1 VDKYSKQM
9 KNKTLKVLGIIL
21 VLLVFI
27 ALILTPMHKKVP
39 VKKAPLIRGRIAIV
53 IDDWGYSL
61 NNLGIIEQI
70 KQPLTCA
77 ILPGLKNSNPVMQKL
92 NNLGFE
98 IILHLPMEPNEK
110 WGPAPNLEN
119 NTITADMNA
128 GQIHNIF
135 EKDLTSIAFAKGVSN
150 HMGSRITEDRKASA
164 LVLAEAKKRKLYFFD
179 SFVTNQ
185 SVCPALAKQIKIRFA
200 KRDVFLDNQNDF
212 GYIQGQLI
220 KLKNLAK
227 RQGTAIGIGHDR
239 KNTLLV
245 LKEMLGQMETEGYKF
260 VFLSQVVR

>member
-1 VDKYSKQM
+1 M
-9 KNKTLKVLGIIL
+9 KNKTFKTLGVIL
-21 VLLVFI
+21 LLLVFI
-27 ALILTPMHKKVP
+27 ALILTPIHKKVP
-39 VKKAPLIRGRIAIV
+39 VKKAAKISGRIVIV

-61 NNLGIIEQI
+61 SNLLIIEQI

-77 ILPGLKNSNPVMQKL
+77 ILPGLKNSIPVMQKL

-98 IILHLPMEPNEK
+98 IILHLPMEPKEK
-110 WGPAPNLEN
+110 GGLTPNLEN
-119 NTITADMNA
+119 NTIALGMDA
-128 GQIHNIF
+128 EEVRRIFDEDLANIV
-135 EKDLTSIAFAKGVSN
+135 FAKGVSN
-150 HMGSRITEDRKASA
+150 HMGSRITEDKPASA
-164 LVLAEAKKRKLYFFD
+164 IVLMEAKKRKLYFFD

-185 SVCPALAKQIKIRFA
+185 SVCSALAKKIKIRFA
-200 KRDVFLDNQNDF
+200 KRDVFLDNQDAP

-227 RQGTAIGIGHDR
+227 RQGLAIGIGHDR

-245 LKEMLGQMETEGYKF
+245 LKEMLPQIEREGYRF